1 MYERQLS
8 STPLGIPMSL
18 AFSTCSRTTDI
29 HSFSTTF
36 KAAASTPSNEAPC
49 LDKSFF
55 SASRAA
61 SAAFARDRCLGDRC
75 LGDRCL
81 GDRCLG
87 DLRGDLRGMRDSLV
101 LSLLKRAQEIFKVI
115 RAWFATVK
123 SAFFCFQGALEFGC
137 FQLKG
142 LPHSRVYT

>member
-75 LGDRCL
+75 LGD
-81 GDRCLG
+81 
-87 DLRGDLRGMRDSLV
+87 LRGDLRGMRDSLV